1 DASFSRAQFPRLPVY
16 LAPTRSEPYPH
27 RTSVMT
33 RAQDADSDDDCFGDV
48 GFMFDGALPKARRL
62 FCFSDISVPVR
73 LVDANPGAVQSGH
86 YLWPAAPAL
95 SAYLV
100 EQRRFLPGGAVL
112 ELGAGCGLGGLVAA
126 QLPGSTAVVFTDHD
140 PGVLA
145 MIRESIEEQAHAAN
159 LGWNAA
165 AAKSRCVQLRWGPLG
180 ETERGA
186 LTKAQLASI
195 GASSSDGTV
204 GREKDEGAGEEDAA
218 LRAHTQDPFAAA
230 SGTAAA
236 DASARVSSGVD
247 ARRGQHPAEDVCF
260 DLVIASDVVYSAT
273 VVGPLFITVAGLLS
287 RRSATGG
294 PSLAGTSAG
303 WGAKGGDREPEC
315 SGRTLV
321 GSGACD
327 AAEAVVRS
335 LSGRL
340 GKSKNDPTRAA
351 AASCHSEEA
360 ATDDAAAGAC
370 HSSGVPNKR
379 ETTTAPVFVMCQ
391 SFGYDCE
398 TEEAIDVACSEHGL
412 EREVVWD
419 DLHLA

>member
-1 DASFSRAQFPRLPVY
+1 MCSV
-16 LAPTRSEPYPH
+16 
-27 RTSVMT
+27 RTSSILQRQVDNST
-33 RAQDADSDDDCFGDV
+33 PTLSVQYKYALKHIKKTKRKTFV
-48 GFMFDGALPKARRL
+48 GKHKP
-62 FCFSDISVPVR
+62 
-73 LVDANPGAVQSGH
+73 
-86 YLWPAAPAL
+86 
-95 SAYLV
+95 
-100 EQRRFLPGGAVL
+100 
-112 ELGAGCGLGGLVAA
+112 
-126 QLPGSTAVVFTDHD
+126 
-140 PGVLA
+140 
-145 MIRESIEEQAHAAN
+145 
-159 LGWNAA
+159 
-165 AAKSRCVQLRWGPLG
+165 G

-419 DLHLA
+419 DLHLAQARTQEGWGSVEVEDGGGTAGQGDGVCDPGRGVGVGCADKPVNERRSASTMLLPSLTRSRRVGTKLQLFRRA